1 MGFDRPAV
9 DREALI
15 DWVAKFLNYWED
27 TGMLYRPAAEII
39 VNQICNS
46 LCPEKDSEQKALNHL
61 PEPSSYFQTY

>member
-27 TGMLYRPAAEII
+27 TGMLLPACGGDHCQS
-39 VNQICNS
+39 N
-46 LCPEKDSEQKALNHL
+46 L
-61 PEPSSYFQTY
+61 